1 MRWRI
6 VVSIILSCLL
16 LIKVDAEEREESTVE
31 EIGNEEA
38 IEVTLEGL
46 GKLKGKTG
54 EARNNEIFYQFLGVP
69 FAAPP
74 VGANR
79 FQPPAPLEPW
89 EGTKDAT
96 ENGKPCIQIPYLV
109 PEKIVGSED
118 CLFLNIFTK
127 SLEASAKKPV
137 LVFMHG
143 GAFIFGSGSIQKG

>member
-79 FQPPAPLEPW
+79 FRPPAPLEPW

-96 ENGKPCIQIPYLV
+96 ENGKTCIQIPYLV
-109 PEKIVGSED
+109 PLKIVYFSISSPSHWIH
-118 CLFLNIFTK
+118 LQRNQFL
-127 SLEASAKKPV
+127 SLCMVAHSY
-137 LVFMHG
+137 L
-143 GAFIFGSGSIQKG
+143 